1 MPDTTRT
8 GPLVKKLSDGI
19 REDLEEAV
27 AYFQRGLD
35 LMRALEGETKGVN
48 GLSSIL
54 KAKGDAVAMVITGLE
69 EEAAGVEKKLLGTS
83 RANKQRVDAE
93 KVADVRAAIKE
104 AAKEAGWEE
113 PAEEGGPE

>member
-1 MPDTTRT
+1 MPADTTRT

-83 RANKQRVDAE
+83 RAIKQRVDA
-93 KVADVRAAIKE
+93 KKIAVVA
-104 AAKEAGWEE
+104 AAKAEVLWQE
-113 PAEEGGPE
+113 PTEEGGPE